1 MRETSKSFEKK
12 TAAMDDQSAKA
23 QRDLRQQL
31 LEQQQRLTEE
41 MQQRHHELL
50 EALSRDAGE
59 LRDEKADRA
68 ALASLFTE
76 MAMRLSNQFRLPT
89 AEGV

>member
-1 MRETSKSFEKK
+1 
-12 TAAMDDQSAKA
+12 MDDQSARA
-23 QRDLRQQL
+23 QRDFRQQL
-31 LEQQQRLTEE
+31 LEQQQRLTDEI
-41 MQQRHHELL
+41 QQKHAELL
-50 EALSRDAGE
+50 GTLSRESGE

-89 AEGV
+89 EGV

>member
-1 MRETSKSFEKK
+1 MT
-12 TAAMDDQSAKA
+12 DDAF
-23 QRDLRQQL
+23 L
-31 LEQQQRLTEE
+31 
-41 MQQRHHELL
+41 
-50 EALSRDAGE
+50 AGE

-89 AEGV
+89 EGA

>member
-1 MRETSKSFEKK
+1 
-12 TAAMDDQSAKA
+12 
-23 QRDLRQQL
+23 
-31 LEQQQRLTEE
+31 

-68 ALASLFTE
+68 ALASIFTE
-76 MAMRLSNQFRLPT
+76 MAMRLIDQFRLPT
-89 AEGV
+89 TEGV